1 MTLHWKMWTLV
12 GIVIVAVLA
21 AVGWKQFGSQ
31 EPAVGG
37 DRAGEQE
44 TPITTSQNLPAAA
57 AVEPATG
64 NIDDAVA
71 AILAGAA
78 DDAAV
83 FADAAKDAELVGAD
97 SQTITNL
104 GQSFYENEI

>member
-1 MTLHWKMWTLV
+1 MTSHWKMWTLV
-12 GIVIVAVLA
+12 VIVVAAILA
-21 AVGWKQFGSQ
+21 AVGWRQFGPQ
-31 EPAVGG
+31 EPAARG
-37 DRAGEQE
+37 DRAEQE
-44 TPITTSQNLPAAA
+44 SPITVSQDLPFAA

-64 NIDDAVA
+64 NVDDAAA
-71 AILAGAA
+71 AILAGVA
-78 DDAAV
+78 DDETV